1 MRVST
6 VGSPSTTHDGRAY
19 AFCSDYCLRCFL
31 ADPIRYLYEDRVDEV
46 AEDRDAR
53 AVAYFSMEIAL
64 DVDMHTYAGG
74 LGVLAGDLVLSAAD
88 LALPLVAVT
97 LRSDEGYFRQA
108 LDAAEQTEAP
118 DPWPIAKFA
127 RRLPERV
134 TVYVSGRP
142 VRLAAWL
149 HDVVGAN
156 GACVP
161 VLLLDADLEG
171 NAVED
176 RALTRRLYGGDAR
189 YRLAQEVVLGVGGV
203 RMLTALGYSSIRR
216 YHANEGH
223 AALLAIELLQQRQA
237 DMGGDLDFEWVRS
250 RCVFTTH
257 TPVPAGHD
265 KFDWALAGDVLGDDV
280 PLDVVK
286 MLGGVDVLNMT
297 NLALEMARYVNGVA
311 RRHGEVSRGL
321 FPTHA
326 VDAITNGVHATRWTT
341 PGFRDLY
348 DRRIPAWRGDPQALR
363 HAVTLPGEELWQ
375 AHQAAK
381 DALMDRL
388 HERVPGVFKRDAF
401 TIGFARR
408 ATGYKRAELIVSDPE
423 RLAAIAGR
431 VGPLQI
437 VFAGKAHPNDDSGK
451 AIIRS
456 VQDVARKLRGRVPI
470 AWLEGF
476 DTDLA
481 EHLTSGVDLWLNTP
495 LPPLEASGTS
505 GMKAALNGVPQLSVL
520 DGWWVE
526 GCIEGVTGWSI
537 GSDDGL
543 RDDEA
548 RARELE
554 DLYGKLE
561 RVIVPLF
568 TADRPRW
575 LDVMRGAI
583 AFNGSFFNSHRMVSQ
598 YAASAWL

>member
-6 VGSPSTTHDGRAY
+6 VGSPTATHEGRRY
-19 AFCSDYCLRCFL
+19 VFCSDFCLCSFVE
-31 ADPIRYLYEDRVDEV
+31 DPIRYLYEEHVDEV
-46 AEDRDAR
+46 VDDRAAR

-64 DVDMHTYAGG
+64 HAGMHTYAGG
-74 LGVLAGDLVLSAAD
+74 LGVLAADLVRSAAD

-97 LRSDEGYFRQA
+97 LRSDDGYFRQT
-108 LDAAEQTEAP
+108 LAEAGQTEAP
-118 DPWPIAKFA
+118 DPWPIVKFA

-149 HDVVGAN
+149 HEVFGAN
-156 GACVP
+156 GASVP
-161 VLLLDADLEG
+161 VLLLDADLDG

-189 YRLAQEVVLGVGGV
+189 YRLAQEIVLGIGGV
-203 RMLTALGYSSIRR
+203 RMLEALGFSSIRR

-237 DMGGDLDFEWVRS
+237 DMGGALDFEWVRS

-265 KFDWALAGDVLGDDV
+265 QFDWALAGDVLGDDV

-286 MLGGVDVLNMT
+286 MLGGLEVLNMT
-297 NLALEMARYVNGVA
+297 HLALEMARYVNGVA

-326 VDAITNGVHATRWTT
+326 VDAITNGVHATRWTA
-341 PGFRDLY
+341 PALRDLY
-348 DRRIPAWRGDPQALR
+348 DRHIPAWRADPQALR
-363 HAVTLPGEELWQ
+363 HAVTLPANELWQ
-375 AHQAAK
+375 AHVAAK
-381 DALMDRL
+381 DTLMGVLQTRA
-388 HERVPGVFKRDAF
+388 PGVFQRDAF

-408 ATGYKRAELIVSDPE
+408 ATGYKRAELILSDPE
-423 RLAAIAGR
+423 RLAAIASR
-431 VGPLQI
+431 AGPLQI
-437 VFAGKAHPNDDSGK
+437 VFAGKAHPNDDGGK
-451 AIIRS
+451 AIIRA
-456 VQDVARKLRGRVPI
+456 VRDVARKLRGRVAI
-470 AWLEGF
+470 AWLEGY

-537 GSDDGL
+537 GAPSASDH
-543 RDDEA
+543 EA
-548 RARELE
+548 RSQELA

-561 RVIVPLF
+561 RVILPMF
-568 TADRPRW
+568 TGDRPRW